1 MEQTLVIVK
10 PGAVQRGLIGT
21 IISRFEKRGLKI
33 VAMKMIHITSELAEK
48 HYAEH
53 KGKPF
58 FEDLVYF
65 ITSSPVVVMVLNGE
79 NAITVART
87 MMGATNPLD
96 AAPGTI
102 RGDFGLFTGKNIVH
116 GSDSAASANRE
127 IHLFFSDNEFVAFKK
142 CDEQWLY
149 E

>member
-10 PGAVQRGLIGT
+10 PGAVQRGLIGD
-21 IISRFEKRGLKI
+21 IISRFENRGLKI
-33 VAMKMIHITSELAEK
+33 AAMKMIHIAPELAEK

-58 FEDLVYF
+58 FEDLVNF
-65 ITSSPVVVMVLNGE
+65 ITSSPVVVIVLEGE

-116 GSDSAASANRE
+116 GSDSAASADGE
-127 IHLFFSDNEFVAFKK
+127 ISLFFSENEFVAYTR
-142 CDEQWLY
+142 CDEEWLY